1 MRLERPSQ
9 RKQSCIRLD
18 RPAAAPKSH
27 SVTRFSGFQN
37 TRRKL
42 LLTLFAAGS
51 FLAESILMTGQS
63 VAQVSPFEYQ
73 VMKLKAEVARFEREK
88 SEQLYRQE
96 TETSRVAAYNSEL
109 LRVVS
114 EFQKHISDQHQ
125 HFVSCKTCRQ
135 LTKQMSELSKK
146 IEHGVR

>member
-1 MRLERPSQ
+1 MRPERHSD
-9 RKQSCIRLD
+9 RKQFSSRLD
-18 RPAAAPKSH
+18 SLVAAPKSCPA
-27 SVTRFSGFQN
+27 TRVFLVQN

-51 FLAESILMTGQS
+51 FLAESVLMTSQS

-73 VMKLKAEVARFEREK
+73 VMKLKAESARFEREK
-88 SEQLYRQE
+88 NEQLYHQE
-96 TETSRVAAYNSEL
+96 TENSRVAAYNSEL

-114 EFQKHISDQHQ
+114 EFQKHIADQHQ

-146 IEHGVR
+146 IERGVR